1 MCLYCYYSCLKWPLY
16 DTSTTTTTTATTLR
30 SDCSQHAILALSELL
45 CKLLQPSS
53 EKGLF
58 HANQLLQATIPSGVL
73 ARLVVLWGEVLSVLQ
88 FVLEWVSVDIGKVPC
103 TGYIGQCV
111 SLVIV
116 YGIGKGSS
124 SGGSTSSTSSSSGST
139 SSGDVAWGLAQLVLL
154 HVRNLIY
161 HAHSKLYIYT
171 LYTTVLP
178 T

>member
-16 DTSTTTTTTATTLR
+16 DTTTTTTSTLR
-30 SDCSQHAILALSELL
+30 SDCSQYAILALSELL

-58 HANQLLQATIPSGVL
+58 HSNQLLQATIPSEVL
-73 ARLVVLWGEVLSVLQ
+73 SRLVVLWSDMLSVLQ
-88 FVLEWVSVDIGKVPC
+88 YVLEWVSVDIGKVPC

-116 YGIGKGSS
+116 YGIGSS
-124 SGGSTSSTSSSSGST
+124 SST

-161 HAHSKLYIYT
+161 HAHSKLYYT
-171 LYTTVLP
+171 LYYV
-178 T
+178 